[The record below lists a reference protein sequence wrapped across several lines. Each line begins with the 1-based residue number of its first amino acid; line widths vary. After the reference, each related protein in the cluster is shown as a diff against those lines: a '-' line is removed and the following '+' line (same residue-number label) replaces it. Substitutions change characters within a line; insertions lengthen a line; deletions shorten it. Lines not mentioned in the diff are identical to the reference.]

1 MPVKET
7 AAYPIQTLREHVTAL
22 EAAITLSLADPKP
35 RYVHRLRTST
45 RRIEAQ
51 LALLGLL
58 PDLPEH
64 AKLAGKVRKRLGKL
78 RRAAGSVRDLD
89 VQIDL
94 VEGAKPKTSKS
105 KPAADLE
112 KEARSLNKLL
122 ERLRDQE
129 ADALRH
135 LLTKQQAKISLSLE
149 NLLQCLQPSESIA
162 LTPAHLSDL
171 TREWYVHNTPVSER
185 SNTDDPDHLHAIR
198 KSAKLA
204 RYIAESATPVP
215 AASTGKA
222 AGSPKTTQLAQQFEA
237 LQQSGG
243 TWHDLL
249 TLAEIA
255 REHLGKH
262 SSLTEHFG
270 RQQQKSLAEYQKH
283 LESFPQ
289 RSAPVITR
297 TGKIHS

>member
-7 AAYPIQTLREHVTAL
+7 AAYPIQILREHATAL

-35 RYVHRLRTST
+35 RYIHRLRTST

-51 LALLGLL
+51 LALIGLL

-64 AKLAGKVRKRLGKL
+64 AQLAGKVRKRLGKL

-94 VEGAKPKTSKS
+94 AEGATPKTSKS
-105 KPAADLE
+105 KLAADLE
-112 KEARSLNKLL
+112 KEVRSLSKYLK
-122 ERLRDQE
+122 RLRDQE
-129 ADALRH
+129 AVALLH
-135 LLTKQQAKISLSLE
+135 LLTKRQAKISLSLE
-149 NLLQCLQPSESIA
+149 DLLQCLEPAGSVA
-162 LTPAHLSDL
+162 LTLAQLSGL
-171 TREWYVHNTPVSER
+171 TRDWYVHNTPAP
-185 SNTDDPDHLHAIR
+185 SNTGDPDYLHAIR

-204 RYIAESATPVP
+204 RYIAESATPVS
-215 AASTGKA
+215 AGSTAKA
-222 AGSPKTTQLAQQFEA
+222 AGRTKAAQLAQQFES

-262 SSLTEHFG
+262 SPLTEHFK
-270 RQQQKSLAEYQKH
+270 QQKKNALAEYQKH
-283 LESFPQ
+283 LESFPE
-289 RSAPVITR
+289 RSALAVPRTR
-297 TGKIHS
+297 KAHS